1 MNINKIRSFGE
12 WLSDKENPMVY
23 CLLSLD
29 GEPFLS
35 RNSYEVIL
43 EQKTNTHDTFSIIVP
58 DDALDTYEGFVMEN
72 SKKLLGKKISLSYW
86 QYGSENQVFS
96 GIVTGLKNQKESG
109 YGKLVITGHSPSILL
124 ENGRAD
130 RSFEQLSLS
139 QIVKEI
145 GVNYPQE
152 GKIHAEEQE
161 LNVRRVLPYT
171 VQSQESDFG
180 FIQRL
185 ATRYGEYFYYN
196 GKELI
201 FGNKAE
207 PVLELSEGRELIEL
221 EFELGLRAQV
231 FSGFAYDAEKGESI
245 QHNAQEVQTEW
256 KENALQAVAVQASK
270 QLFGNAPKSVFSGS
284 EKSQE
289 LEEMLLKEKENRESL
304 IWVRGRSRDSRLKNG
319 SRAKLT
325 DINGRAMETYRIV
338 EIRHYYNGDEYYNEF
353 VGVSDVL
360 HPPYQNSGAFPKSHE
375 QMGRVVENA
384 DPLGLGRVRVQMMW
398 QEAGSEKTP
407 WIRLL
412 QPHSGSGKGFY
423 FVPEI
428 GEEVLVGFQGGNAEK
443 PYVIGTQYNGK
454 EKSGYADKENNIK
467 AVHTRSGT
475 KIILNDS
482 EGSILIED
490 PSGNTYHMDGQGNI
504 KVSAPKN
511 ISFTAGQNI
520 NISAGQNITTT
531 AGMNIS
537 ASAGMN
543 YTQIVGVNFVS
554 TVAGNV
560 NHFISGT
567 LTELIEGDVHNE
579 VMKGKTTVNNDGGIE
594 YFSET
599 IISRS
604 AEKEI
609 QNNSGEKSKLF

>member
-43 EQKTNTHDTFSIIVP
+43 EQKTNAHDIFSIIVP
-58 DDALDTYEGFVMEN
+58 DDALDTYEGFVMES

-96 GIVTGLKNQKESG
+96 GIVTGLKNRKESG

-201 FGNKAE
+201 FGNKTE

-221 EFELGLRAQV
+221 EFELGLRAQG
-231 FSGFAYDAEKGESI
+231 FSGLTYDAEKGESI

-270 QLFGNAPKSVFSGS
+270 QLFGNVPKSVFSGS

-360 HPPYQNSGAFPKSHE
+360 HPPYQDSGAFPKSHE

-467 AVHTRSGT
+467 AVHTRSGNRLL
-475 KIILNDS
+475 LNDETGDVSLESQKGQTIAIFYGNGNIEIKAPETMTLNAKNLNINVSQNMTTNVGMNAS
-482 EGSILIED
+482 ENVSMNKTTSIGLVNLLNVGAD
-490 PSGNTYHMDGQGNI
+490 FMTNVVGNLLEFIQGNRESESEERKEI
-504 KVSAPKN
+504 AKSVSISSTEDNVKIHASKN
-511 ISFTAGQNI
+511 ISK
-520 NISAGQNITTT
+520 
-531 AGMNIS
+531 
-537 ASAGMN
+537 
-543 YTQIVGVNFVS
+543 
-554 TVAGNV
+554 
-560 NHFISGT
+560 H
-567 LTELIEGDVHNE
+567 
-579 VMKGKTTVNNDGGIE
+579 
-594 YFSET
+594 
-599 IISRS
+599 
-604 AEKEI
+604 
-609 QNNSGEKSKLF
+609 SGEKSKIS

>member
-43 EQKTNTHDTFSIIVP
+43 EQKTNAHDTFSIIVP

-96 GIVTGLKNQKESG
+96 GIVTGLKNRKESG

-185 ATRYGEYFYYN
+185 AKRYGEYFYYN

-360 HPPYQNSGAFPKSHE
+360 HPPYQDSGAFPKSHE

-443 PYVIGTQYNGK
+443 PYVIGAQYNGK
-454 EKSGYADKENNIK
+454 EKSGYADKENSIK

-537 ASAGMN
+537 ASAGMSYNVFAGGAISQNAVMN
-543 YTQIVGVNFVS
+543 YTLTAANITEIAEGERNS
-554 TVAGNV
+554 TANNIKEVANG
-560 NHFISGT
+560 IDKQSTDEDIKIQG
-567 LTELIEGDVHNE
+567 
-579 VMKGKTTVNNDGGIE
+579 KGQVIT
-594 YFSET
+594 
-599 IISRS
+599 
-604 AEKEI
+604 
-609 QNNSGEKSKLF
+609 NSGEKSINY

>member
-43 EQKTNTHDTFSIIVP
+43 EQKTNAHDTFSIIVP

-96 GIVTGLKNQKESG
+96 GIVTGLKNRKESG

-207 PVLELSEGRELIEL
+207 AVLELSEGRELIEL
-221 EFELGLRAQV
+221 EFELGLKAQG
-231 FSGFAYDAEKGESI
+231 FSGLTYDAEKGESI
-245 QHNAQEVQTEW
+245 QHNAQEIQTEW

-384 DPLGLGRVRVQMMW
+384 DPLGLGRVKVQMMW

-454 EKSGYADKENNIK
+454 EKSGYADKENCIK
-467 AVHTRSGT
+467 AVHTRSGHKLVFT
-475 KIILNDS
+475 ED
-482 EGSILIED
+482 ESILITD
-490 PSGNTYHMDGQGNI
+490 KSGNEILLDTKGSNI
-504 KVSAPKN
+504 TITAPETMTLNAKN
-511 ISFTAGQNI
+511 LNI
-520 NISAGQNITTT
+520 NVSQNMTTNVGNNMITNVTNDTTISIGGNHQIDIEKDHQFSSKNYAQKVEGDKIIDIFGKLDETTSETLHNAKDGNVTIKSAGI
-531 AGMNIS
+531 
-537 ASAGMN
+537 
-543 YTQIVGVNFVS
+543 
-554 TVAGNV
+554 
-560 NHFISGT
+560 
-567 LTELIEGDVHNE
+567 
-579 VMKGKTTVNNDGGIE
+579 
-594 YFSET
+594 
-599 IISRS
+599 
-604 AEKEI
+604 
-609 QNNSGEKSKLF
+609 SKLLGEIDAKVNKS

>member
-29 GEPFLS
+29 SEPFLS

-43 EQKTNTHDTFSIIVP
+43 EQKTNAHDTFSIIVP

-96 GIVTGLKNQKESG
+96 GIVTGLKNRKESG

-207 PVLELSEGRELIEL
+207 PILELSEGRELIEL
-221 EFELGLRAQV
+221 EFELGLRAQG
-231 FSGFAYDAEKGESI
+231 FSGLAYDAEKGESI

-454 EKSGYADKENNIK
+454 EKSGYADKENSIK
-467 AVHTRSGT
+467 AVHTRSGHKLVFT
-475 KIILNDS
+475 ED
-482 EGSILIED
+482 ESILITD
-490 PSGNTYHMDGQGNI
+490 KSGNEILLDTKGSNI
-504 KVSAPKN
+504 TITAPETMTLNAKN
-511 ISFTAGQNI
+511 LNI
-520 NISAGQNITTT
+520 NVSQNMTTNVGNNMITNVTNDTTISIGGNHQIDIEKDHQFSSKNYAQKVEGDKIIDIFGKLDETTSETLHNAKDGNVTIKSAGI
-531 AGMNIS
+531 
-537 ASAGMN
+537 
-543 YTQIVGVNFVS
+543 
-554 TVAGNV
+554 
-560 NHFISGT
+560 
-567 LTELIEGDVHNE
+567 
-579 VMKGKTTVNNDGGIE
+579 
-594 YFSET
+594 
-599 IISRS
+599 
-604 AEKEI
+604 
-609 QNNSGEKSKLF
+609 SKLLGEIDAKVNKS

>member
-96 GIVTGLKNQKESG
+96 GIVTGLKNRKESG

-185 ATRYGEYFYYN
+185 AMRYGEYSYYN

-221 EFELGLRAQV
+221 EFELGLRAQG
-231 FSGFAYDAEKGESI
+231 FSGLAYDAEKGESI

-360 HPPYQNSGAFPKSHE
+360 HPPYQDSGAFPKSHE

-398 QEAGSEKTP
+398 QESGSEKTP

-443 PYVIGTQYNGK
+443 PYVIGAQYNGK

-537 ASAGMN
+537 ASAGMSYNVFAGGTISQNAVMN
-543 YTQIVGVNFVS
+543 YTLTAANITEIAQETFDTFSNEYTG
-554 TVAGNV
+554 
-560 NHFISGT
+560 ISGKVAMNSEENNIAINT
-567 LTELIEGDVHNE
+567 PKHIQLKSNE
-579 VMKGKTTVNNDGGIE
+579 KTI
-594 YFSET
+594 
-599 IISRS
+599 
-604 AEKEI
+604 
-609 QNNSGEKSKLF
+609 NS

>member
-43 EQKTNTHDTFSIIVP
+43 EQKTNAHDTFSIIVP

-96 GIVTGLKNQKESG
+96 GIVTGLKNRKESG

-221 EFELGLRAQV
+221 EFELGLKAQG
-231 FSGFAYDAEKGESI
+231 FSGLAYDAEKGESI

-270 QLFGNAPKSVFSGS
+270 QLFGNVPKSVFSGS

-360 HPPYQNSGAFPKSHE
+360 HPPYQDSGAFPKSQE

-467 AVHTRSGT
+467 AVHTRSGHKLVFT
-475 KIILNDS
+475 ED
-482 EGSILIED
+482 ESILITD
-490 PSGNTYHMDGQGNI
+490 KSGNEILLDTKGSNI
-504 KVSAPKN
+504 TITAPETMTLNAKNLNINVSQNMTTNVGMNASEN
-511 ISFTAGQNI
+511 IS
-520 NISAGQNITTT
+520 
-531 AGMNIS
+531 MN
-537 ASAGMN
+537 
-543 YTQIVGVNFVS
+543 
-554 TVAGNV
+554 
-560 NHFISGT
+560 
-567 LTELIEGDVHNE
+567 
-579 VMKGKTTVNNDGGIE
+579 KTTSIGLVNLLNVGADFMTNVVGKLSYFIKGDMETYGEKDRKITSLKGIE
-594 YFSET
+594 TISEGQQEYH
-599 IISRS
+599 S
-604 AEKEI
+604 EKEMR
-609 QNNSGEKSKLF
+609 NNSGEKSKLF

>member
-43 EQKTNTHDTFSIIVP
+43 EQKSNAHDTFSIIVP

-96 GIVTGLKNQKESG
+96 GIVTGLKNRKESG

-207 PVLELSEGRELIEL
+207 PVLELSEGRELIEV
-221 EFELGLRAQV
+221 EFELGLRAQG
-231 FSGFAYDAEKGESI
+231 FSGLVYDAEKGESI

-360 HPPYQNSGAFPKSHE
+360 HPPYQDSGAFPKSHE

-398 QEAGSEKTP
+398 QKAGSEKTP

-454 EKSGYADKENNIK
+454 EKSGYADKENSIK
-467 AVHTRSGT
+467 AVHTRSGHKLVFT
-475 KIILNDS
+475 ED
-482 EGSILIED
+482 ESILITD
-490 PSGNTYHMDGQGNI
+490 KSGNEILLDTKGSNI
-504 KVSAPKN
+504 TITAPETMTLNAKN
-511 ISFTAGQNI
+511 LNI
-520 NISAGQNITTT
+520 NVSQNMTTNVGNNMITNVTNDTTISIGGNHQIDIEKDHQFSSKNYAQKVEGDKIIDIFGKLDETTSETLHNAKDGNVTIKSAGI
-531 AGMNIS
+531 
-537 ASAGMN
+537 
-543 YTQIVGVNFVS
+543 
-554 TVAGNV
+554 
-560 NHFISGT
+560 
-567 LTELIEGDVHNE
+567 
-579 VMKGKTTVNNDGGIE
+579 
-594 YFSET
+594 
-599 IISRS
+599 
-604 AEKEI
+604 
-609 QNNSGEKSKLF
+609 SKLLGEIDAKVNKS

>member
-43 EQKTNTHDTFSIIVP
+43 EQKTNAHDTFSIIVP
-58 DDALDTYEGFVMEN
+58 DDALDTYEGFVMES

-96 GIVTGLKNQKESG
+96 GIVTGLKNRKESG

-221 EFELGLRAQV
+221 EFELGLRAQG
-231 FSGFAYDAEKGESI
+231 FSGLTYDAEKGESI

-270 QLFGNAPKSVFSGS
+270 QLFGNVPKSVFSGS

-360 HPPYQNSGAFPKSHE
+360 HPPYQDSGAFPKSHE

-398 QEAGSEKTP
+398 QEAGSEKPP

-467 AVHTRSGT
+467 AVHTRSGNRLL
-475 KIILNDS
+475 LNDETGDVSLESQKGQTIAIFYGNGNIEIKAPETMTLNAKNLNINVSQNMTTNVGMNAS
-482 EGSILIED
+482 ENVSMNKTTSIGLVNLLNVGAD
-490 PSGNTYHMDGQGNI
+490 FMTNVVGNLLEFIQGNRESESEERKEI
-504 KVSAPKN
+504 AKSVSISSTEDNVKIHASKN
-511 ISFTAGQNI
+511 ISK
-520 NISAGQNITTT
+520 
-531 AGMNIS
+531 
-537 ASAGMN
+537 
-543 YTQIVGVNFVS
+543 
-554 TVAGNV
+554 
-560 NHFISGT
+560 H
-567 LTELIEGDVHNE
+567 
-579 VMKGKTTVNNDGGIE
+579 
-594 YFSET
+594 
-599 IISRS
+599 
-604 AEKEI
+604 
-609 QNNSGEKSKLF
+609 SGEKSKIS

>member
-43 EQKTNTHDTFSIIVP
+43 EQKTNAHDTFSIIVP

-96 GIVTGLKNQKESG
+96 GIVTGLKNRKESG

-207 PVLELSEGRELIEL
+207 PILELSEGRELIEL
-221 EFELGLRAQV
+221 EFELGLKAQG
-231 FSGFAYDAEKGESI
+231 FSGLAYDAEKGESI

-270 QLFGNAPKSVFSGS
+270 QLFGNVPKSVFSGS

-467 AVHTRSGT
+467 AVHTRSGHKLVFT
-475 KIILNDS
+475 ED
-482 EGSILIED
+482 ESILITD
-490 PSGNTYHMDGQGNI
+490 KSGNEILLDTKGSNI
-504 KVSAPKN
+504 TITAPETMTLNAKN
-511 ISFTAGQNI
+511 LNI
-520 NISAGQNITTT
+520 NVSQNMTTNV
-531 AGMNIS
+531 GMN
-537 ASAGMN
+537 ASENVGMN
-543 YTQIVGVNFVS
+543 
-554 TVAGNV
+554 
-560 NHFISGT
+560 
-567 LTELIEGDVHNE
+567 
-579 VMKGKTTVNNDGGIE
+579 KTTSIGLVNLLNVGADFMTNVVGKLSYFIKGDMETYGEKDRKITSLKGIE
-594 YFSET
+594 TISEGQQEYH
-599 IISRS
+599 S
-604 AEKEI
+604 EKEMR
-609 QNNSGEKSKLF
+609 NNSGEKSKLF

>member
-43 EQKTNTHDTFSIIVP
+43 EQKTNAHDTFSIIVP

-96 GIVTGLKNQKESG
+96 GIVTGLKNRKESG

-139 QIVKEI
+139 QIIKEI

-152 GKIHAEEQE
+152 GKIHTEEQE

-231 FSGFAYDAEKGESI
+231 FSGLAYDAEKGESI

-256 KENALQAVAVQASK
+256 KENALQAVAVQTSK
-270 QLFGNAPKSVFSGS
+270 QIFGNAPKSVFSGS

-467 AVHTRSGT
+467 AVHTRSGHKLVFT
-475 KIILNDS
+475 ED
-482 EGSILIED
+482 ESILITD
-490 PSGNTYHMDGQGNI
+490 KSGNEILLDTKGSNI
-504 KVSAPKN
+504 TITAPETMTLNAKNLNINVSQNMTTNVGMNASEN
-511 ISFTAGQNI
+511 IS
-520 NISAGQNITTT
+520 
-531 AGMNIS
+531 MN
-537 ASAGMN
+537 
-543 YTQIVGVNFVS
+543 
-554 TVAGNV
+554 
-560 NHFISGT
+560 
-567 LTELIEGDVHNE
+567 
-579 VMKGKTTVNNDGGIE
+579 KTTSIGLVNLLNVGADFMTNVVGKLSYFIKGDMETYGEKDRKITSLKGIE
-594 YFSET
+594 TISEGQQEYH
-599 IISRS
+599 S
-604 AEKEI
+604 EKEMR
-609 QNNSGEKSKLF
+609 NNSGEKSKLF

>member
-12 WLSDKENPMVY
+12 WLNDKENPMVY

-29 GEPFLS
+29 GESFLS

-43 EQKTNTHDTFSIIVP
+43 EQKTNAHDTFSIIVP

-96 GIVTGLKNQKESG
+96 GIVTGLKNRKESG

-171 VQSQESDFG
+171 VQSQESDFS

-207 PVLELSEGRELIEL
+207 PILELSEGRELIEL
-221 EFELGLRAQV
+221 EFELGLRAQG
-231 FSGFAYDAEKGESI
+231 FSGLAYDAEKGESI

-270 QLFGNAPKSVFSGS
+270 QLFGNVPKSVFSGS

-360 HPPYQNSGAFPKSHE
+360 HPSYQNSGAFPKSHE

-384 DPLGLGRVRVQMMW
+384 DPLGLGRVRVQMVW

-537 ASAGMN
+537 ASAGMSYNVFAGGTISQNAVMN
-543 YTQIVGVNFVS
+543 YT
-554 TVAGNV
+554 
-560 NHFISGT
+560 
-567 LTELIEGDVHNE
+567 LTAANITEIAEGEREARAQEIIENSQNKETSVEKNNE
-579 VMKGKTTVNNDGGIE
+579 WHTEQDFK
-594 YFSET
+594 
-599 IISRS
+599 
-604 AEKEI
+604 
-609 QNNSGEKSKLF
+609 NNSGEKTKLF

>member
-29 GEPFLS
+29 SEPFLS

-43 EQKTNTHDTFSIIVP
+43 EQKTNAHDTFSIIVP

-96 GIVTGLKNQKESG
+96 GIVTGLKNRKESG

-207 PVLELSEGRELIEL
+207 PILELSEGRELIEL
-221 EFELGLRAQV
+221 EFELGLRAQG
-231 FSGFAYDAEKGESI
+231 FSGLAYDAEKGESI

-338 EIRHYYNGDEYYNEF
+338 EIKHYYNGDEYYNEF

-360 HPPYQNSGAFPKSHE
+360 HPPYQDSGAFPKSHE

-384 DPLGLGRVRVQMMW
+384 DPLGLGRVRVQMVW

-443 PYVIGTQYNGK
+443 PYVIGAQYNGK
-454 EKSGYADKENNIK
+454 EKSGYADKENSIK
-467 AVHTRSGT
+467 AVHTRSGHKLVFT
-475 KIILNDS
+475 ED
-482 EGSILIED
+482 ESILITD
-490 PSGNTYHMDGQGNI
+490 KSGNEILLDTKGSNI
-504 KVSAPKN
+504 TITAPETMTLNAKN
-511 ISFTAGQNI
+511 LNI
-520 NISAGQNITTT
+520 NVSQNMTTNVGNNMITNVTNDTTISIGGNHQIDIEKDHQFSSKNYAQKVEGDKIIDIFGKLDETTSETLHNAKDGNVTIKSAGI
-531 AGMNIS
+531 
-537 ASAGMN
+537 
-543 YTQIVGVNFVS
+543 
-554 TVAGNV
+554 
-560 NHFISGT
+560 
-567 LTELIEGDVHNE
+567 
-579 VMKGKTTVNNDGGIE
+579 
-594 YFSET
+594 
-599 IISRS
+599 
-604 AEKEI
+604 
-609 QNNSGEKSKLF
+609 SKLLGEIDAKVNKS

>member
-43 EQKTNTHDTFSIIVP
+43 EQKTNAHDTFSIIVP
-58 DDALDTYEGFVMEN
+58 DDALDTYEGFVMES

-96 GIVTGLKNQKESG
+96 GIVTGLKNRKESG

-221 EFELGLRAQV
+221 EFELGLRAQG
-231 FSGFAYDAEKGESI
+231 FSGLTYDAEKGESI
-245 QHNAQEVQTEW
+245 QHNAQDVQTEW

-360 HPPYQNSGAFPKSHE
+360 HPPYQDSGAFPKSHE

-467 AVHTRSGT
+467 AVHTRSGNRLL
-475 KIILNDS
+475 LNDETGDVSLESQKGQTIAIFYGNGNIEIKAPETMTLNAKNLNINVSQNMTTNVGMNASENVSMNKTTSIGLVNLLNVGADFMTNVVGKLSYFIKGDMETYGEKDRKITSLKGIETIS
-482 EGSILIED
+482 EGQQE
-490 PSGNTYHMDGQGNI
+490 YH
-504 KVSAPKN
+504 S
-511 ISFTAGQNI
+511 
-520 NISAGQNITTT
+520 
-531 AGMNIS
+531 
-537 ASAGMN
+537 
-543 YTQIVGVNFVS
+543 
-554 TVAGNV
+554 
-560 NHFISGT
+560 
-567 LTELIEGDVHNE
+567 
-579 VMKGKTTVNNDGGIE
+579 
-594 YFSET
+594 
-599 IISRS
+599 
-604 AEKEI
+604 EKEMR
-609 QNNSGEKSKLF
+609 NNSGEKSKLF

>member
-12 WLSDKENPMVY
+12 WLNDKENPMVY

-43 EQKTNTHDTFSIIVP
+43 EQKTNAHDTFSIIVP
-58 DDALDTYEGFVMEN
+58 DDALDTYEGFVMES

-96 GIVTGLKNQKESG
+96 GIVTGLKNRKESG
-109 YGKLVITGHSPSILL
+109 YGKLIITGHSPSILL

-221 EFELGLRAQV
+221 EFELGLRAQG
-231 FSGFAYDAEKGESI
+231 FSGLAYDAEKGESI

-256 KENALQAVAVQASK
+256 KENALQAVAIQASK

-360 HPPYQNSGAFPKSHE
+360 HPPYQDSGAFPKSHE

-384 DPLGLGRVRVQMMW
+384 DPLGLGRVRVQIVW

-423 FVPEI
+423 FIPEI

-454 EKSGYADKENNIK
+454 DKSGYADKENSIK
-467 AVHTRSGT
+467 AVHTRSGHKLVFT
-475 KIILNDS
+475 ED
-482 EGSILIED
+482 ESILITD
-490 PSGNTYHMDGQGNI
+490 KSGNEILLDTKGSNI
-504 KVSAPKN
+504 TITAPETMTLNAKNLNINVSQNMTTNVGMNASEN
-511 ISFTAGQNI
+511 IS
-520 NISAGQNITTT
+520 
-531 AGMNIS
+531 MN
-537 ASAGMN
+537 
-543 YTQIVGVNFVS
+543 
-554 TVAGNV
+554 
-560 NHFISGT
+560 
-567 LTELIEGDVHNE
+567 
-579 VMKGKTTVNNDGGIE
+579 KTTSIGLVNLLNVGADFMTNVVGKLSYFIKGDMETYGEKDRKITSLKGIE
-594 YFSET
+594 TISEGQQEYH
-599 IISRS
+599 S
-604 AEKEI
+604 EKEMR
-609 QNNSGEKSKLF
+609 NNSGEKSKLF

>member
-96 GIVTGLKNQKESG
+96 GIVTGLKNRKESG
-109 YGKLVITGHSPSILL
+109 YGKLVITGQSPSILL

-221 EFELGLRAQV
+221 EFELGLKAQG
-231 FSGFAYDAEKGESI
+231 FSGLAYDAEKGESI

-360 HPPYQNSGAFPKSHE
+360 HPPYQDSGAFPKSHE

-428 GEEVLVGFQGGNAEK
+428 GEEVVVGFQGGNAEK

-454 EKSGYADKENNIK
+454 EKSGYADKENSIK
-467 AVHTRSGT
+467 AVHTRSGHKLVFT
-475 KIILNDS
+475 ED
-482 EGSILIED
+482 ESILITD
-490 PSGNTYHMDGQGNI
+490 KSGNEILLDTKGSNI
-504 KVSAPKN
+504 TITAPETMTLNAKN
-511 ISFTAGQNI
+511 LNI
-520 NISAGQNITTT
+520 NVSQNMTTNVGNNMITNVTNDTTISIGGNHQIDIEKDHQFSSKNYAQKVEGDKIIDIFGKLDETTSETLHNAKDGNVTIKSAGI
-531 AGMNIS
+531 
-537 ASAGMN
+537 
-543 YTQIVGVNFVS
+543 
-554 TVAGNV
+554 
-560 NHFISGT
+560 
-567 LTELIEGDVHNE
+567 
-579 VMKGKTTVNNDGGIE
+579 
-594 YFSET
+594 
-599 IISRS
+599 
-604 AEKEI
+604 
-609 QNNSGEKSKLF
+609 SKLLGEIDAKVNKS

>member
-43 EQKTNTHDTFSIIVP
+43 EQKTNAHDTFSIIVP

-96 GIVTGLKNQKESG
+96 GIVTGLKNRKESG

-207 PVLELSEGRELIEL
+207 AVLELSEGRELIEL
-221 EFELGLRAQV
+221 EFELGLRAQG
-231 FSGFAYDAEKGESI
+231 FSGLVYDAEKGESI

-384 DPLGLGRVRVQMMW
+384 DPLELGRVRVQMVW

-443 PYVIGTQYNGK
+443 PYVIGAQYNGK
-454 EKSGYADKENNIK
+454 EKSGYADKENSIK
-467 AVHTRSGT
+467 AVHTRSGHKLVFT
-475 KIILNDS
+475 ED
-482 EGSILIED
+482 ESILITD
-490 PSGNTYHMDGQGNI
+490 KSGNEILLDTKGSNI
-504 KVSAPKN
+504 TITAPETMTLNAKN
-511 ISFTAGQNI
+511 LNI
-520 NISAGQNITTT
+520 NVSQNMTTNVGNNMITNVTNDTTISIGGNHQIDIEKDHQFSSKNYAQKVEGDKIIDIFGKLDETTSETLHNAKDGNVTIKSAGI
-531 AGMNIS
+531 
-537 ASAGMN
+537 
-543 YTQIVGVNFVS
+543 
-554 TVAGNV
+554 
-560 NHFISGT
+560 
-567 LTELIEGDVHNE
+567 
-579 VMKGKTTVNNDGGIE
+579 
-594 YFSET
+594 
-599 IISRS
+599 
-604 AEKEI
+604 
-609 QNNSGEKSKLF
+609 SKLLGEIDAKVNKS

>member
-43 EQKTNTHDTFSIIVP
+43 EQKTNAHDTFSIIVP

-96 GIVTGLKNQKESG
+96 GIVTGLKNRKESG
-109 YGKLVITGHSPSILL
+109 YGKLIIIGHSPSILL

-221 EFELGLRAQV
+221 EFELGLRAQG
-231 FSGFAYDAEKGESI
+231 FSGLAYDAEKGESI

-360 HPPYQNSGAFPKSHE
+360 HPPYQDSGAFPKSHE

-423 FVPEI
+423 FIPEI

-454 EKSGYADKENNIK
+454 EKSGYADKENSIK
-467 AVHTRSGT
+467 AVHTRSGHKLVFT
-475 KIILNDS
+475 ED
-482 EGSILIED
+482 ESILITD
-490 PSGNTYHMDGQGNI
+490 KSGNEILLDTKGSNI
-504 KVSAPKN
+504 TITAPETMTLNAKN
-511 ISFTAGQNI
+511 LNI
-520 NISAGQNITTT
+520 NVSQNMTTNVGNNMITNVTNDTTISIGGNHQIDIEKDHQFSSKNYAQKVEGDKIIDIFGKLDETTSETLHNAKDGNVTIKSAGI
-531 AGMNIS
+531 
-537 ASAGMN
+537 
-543 YTQIVGVNFVS
+543 
-554 TVAGNV
+554 
-560 NHFISGT
+560 
-567 LTELIEGDVHNE
+567 
-579 VMKGKTTVNNDGGIE
+579 
-594 YFSET
+594 
-599 IISRS
+599 
-604 AEKEI
+604 
-609 QNNSGEKSKLF
+609 SKLLGEIDAKVNKS

>member
-43 EQKTNTHDTFSIIVP
+43 EQKTNAHDTFSIIVP

-96 GIVTGLKNQKESG
+96 GIVTGLKNRKESG

-185 ATRYGEYFYYN
+185 AMRYGEYFYYN

-221 EFELGLRAQV
+221 EFELGLRAQG
-231 FSGFAYDAEKGESI
+231 FSGLAYDAEKGESI

-467 AVHTRSGT
+467 AVHTRSGNRLL
-475 KIILNDS
+475 LNDETGDVSLESQKGQTIAIFYGNGNIEIKAPETMTLNAKNLNINVSQNMTTNVGMNASENVGMNKTTSIGLVNLLNVGADFMTNVVGKLSYFIKGDMETYGEKDRKITSLKGIETIS
-482 EGSILIED
+482 EGQQE
-490 PSGNTYHMDGQGNI
+490 YH
-504 KVSAPKN
+504 S
-511 ISFTAGQNI
+511 
-520 NISAGQNITTT
+520 
-531 AGMNIS
+531 
-537 ASAGMN
+537 
-543 YTQIVGVNFVS
+543 
-554 TVAGNV
+554 
-560 NHFISGT
+560 
-567 LTELIEGDVHNE
+567 
-579 VMKGKTTVNNDGGIE
+579 
-594 YFSET
+594 
-599 IISRS
+599 
-604 AEKEI
+604 EKEMR
-609 QNNSGEKSKLF
+609 NNSGEKSKLF

>member
-96 GIVTGLKNQKESG
+96 GIVTGLKNRKESG

-152 GKIHAEEQE
+152 GKIHAEEQG

-207 PVLELSEGRELIEL
+207 PLLELSEGRELIEL
-221 EFELGLRAQV
+221 EFELGLRAQG
-231 FSGFAYDAEKGESI
+231 FSGLTYDAEKGESI

-270 QLFGNAPKSVFSGS
+270 QLFRNAPKSVFSGS

-360 HPPYQNSGAFPKSHE
+360 HPPYQDSGAFPKSHE

-384 DPLGLGRVRVQMMW
+384 DPLGLGRVRVQMIW

-443 PYVIGTQYNGK
+443 PYVIGAQYNGK
-454 EKSGYADKENNIK
+454 EKSGYADKENSIK
-467 AVHTRSGT
+467 AVHTRSGHKLVFT
-475 KIILNDS
+475 ED
-482 EGSILIED
+482 ESILITD
-490 PSGNTYHMDGQGNI
+490 KSGNEILLDTKGSNITITAPETMTLNAKNLNINVSQNMTTNVGMNASENISMNKTTSIGLVNLLNVGADFMTNVVGNLLEFIQGNRESESEERKEI
-504 KVSAPKN
+504 AKSVSISSTEDNVKIHASKN
-511 ISFTAGQNI
+511 ISK
-520 NISAGQNITTT
+520 
-531 AGMNIS
+531 
-537 ASAGMN
+537 
-543 YTQIVGVNFVS
+543 
-554 TVAGNV
+554 
-560 NHFISGT
+560 H
-567 LTELIEGDVHNE
+567 
-579 VMKGKTTVNNDGGIE
+579 
-594 YFSET
+594 
-599 IISRS
+599 
-604 AEKEI
+604 
-609 QNNSGEKSKLF
+609 SGEKSKIS

>member
-43 EQKTNTHDTFSIIVP
+43 EQKTNAHDTFSIIVP

-86 QYGSENQVFS
+86 QYGSENQVFL
-96 GIVTGLKNQKESG
+96 GIVTGLKNRKDSG

-207 PVLELSEGRELIEL
+207 AVLELSEGRELIEL
-221 EFELGLRAQV
+221 EFELGLKAQG
-231 FSGFAYDAEKGESI
+231 FSGLTYDAEKGESI
-245 QHNAQEVQTEW
+245 QHNAQEIQTEW

-443 PYVIGTQYNGK
+443 PYVIGAQYNGK
-454 EKSGYADKENNIK
+454 EKSGYADKENSIK
-467 AVHTRSGT
+467 AVHTRSGHKLVFT
-475 KIILNDS
+475 ED
-482 EGSILIED
+482 ESILITD
-490 PSGNTYHMDGQGNI
+490 KSGNEILLDTKGSNI
-504 KVSAPKN
+504 TITAPETMTLNAKN
-511 ISFTAGQNI
+511 LNI
-520 NISAGQNITTT
+520 NVSQNMTTNVGNNMITNVTNDTTISIGGNHQIDIEKDHQFSSKNYAQKVEGDKIIDIFGKLDETTSETLHNAKDGNVTIKSAGI
-531 AGMNIS
+531 
-537 ASAGMN
+537 
-543 YTQIVGVNFVS
+543 
-554 TVAGNV
+554 
-560 NHFISGT
+560 
-567 LTELIEGDVHNE
+567 
-579 VMKGKTTVNNDGGIE
+579 
-594 YFSET
+594 
-599 IISRS
+599 
-604 AEKEI
+604 
-609 QNNSGEKSKLF
+609 SKLLGEIDAKVNKS

>member
-43 EQKTNTHDTFSIIVP
+43 EQKTNAHDTFSIIVP

-96 GIVTGLKNQKESG
+96 GIVTGLKNRKESG

-221 EFELGLRAQV
+221 EFELGLRAQG
-231 FSGFAYDAEKGESI
+231 FSGLTYDAEKGESI

-270 QLFGNAPKSVFSGS
+270 QLFGNVPKSVFSGS

-360 HPPYQNSGAFPKSHE
+360 HPPYQDSGAFPKSHE

-467 AVHTRSGT
+467 AVHTRSGNRLL
-475 KIILNDS
+475 LNDETGDVSLESQKGQTIAIFYGNGNIEIKAPETMTLNAKNLNINVSQNMTTNVGMNAS
-482 EGSILIED
+482 ENVSMNKTTSIGLVNLLNVGAD
-490 PSGNTYHMDGQGNI
+490 FMTNVVGNLLEFIQGNRESESEERKEI
-504 KVSAPKN
+504 AKSVSISSTEDNVKIHASKN
-511 ISFTAGQNI
+511 ISK
-520 NISAGQNITTT
+520 
-531 AGMNIS
+531 
-537 ASAGMN
+537 
-543 YTQIVGVNFVS
+543 
-554 TVAGNV
+554 
-560 NHFISGT
+560 H
-567 LTELIEGDVHNE
+567 
-579 VMKGKTTVNNDGGIE
+579 
-594 YFSET
+594 
-599 IISRS
+599 
-604 AEKEI
+604 
-609 QNNSGEKSKLF
+609 SGEKSKIS

>member
-35 RNSYEVIL
+35 RNSYEVTL
-43 EQKTNTHDTFSIIVP
+43 EQKTNAHDTFSIIVP

-96 GIVTGLKNQKESG
+96 GIVTGLKNRKESG

-185 ATRYGEYFYYN
+185 AMRYGEYFYYN

-221 EFELGLRAQV
+221 EFELGLKAQG
-231 FSGFAYDAEKGESI
+231 FSGLAYDAEKGESI

-338 EIRHYYNGDEYYNEF
+338 EIKHYYNGDEYYNEF

-384 DPLGLGRVRVQMMW
+384 DPLGLGRVRVQMVW

-504 KVSAPKN
+504 KVSAPRN

-537 ASAGMN
+537 ASAGMSYNVFAGGAISQNAVMN
-543 YTQIVGVNFVS
+543 YTLTAANITEIAEGERNS
-554 TVAGNV
+554 TANNIKEVANG
-560 NHFISGT
+560 IDKQSTDEDIKIQG
-567 LTELIEGDVHNE
+567 
-579 VMKGKTTVNNDGGIE
+579 KGQVIT
-594 YFSET
+594 
-599 IISRS
+599 
-604 AEKEI
+604 
-609 QNNSGEKSKLF
+609 NSGEKSINY

>member
-43 EQKTNTHDTFSIIVP
+43 EQKTNAHDTFSIIVP

-96 GIVTGLKNQKESG
+96 GIVTGLKNRKESG

-221 EFELGLRAQV
+221 EFELGLKAQG
-231 FSGFAYDAEKGESI
+231 FSGLVYDAEKGESI

-270 QLFGNAPKSVFSGS
+270 QLFGNVPKSVFSGS

-360 HPPYQNSGAFPKSHE
+360 HPPYQDSGAFPKSHE
-375 QMGRVVENA
+375 QMGRVV
-384 DPLGLGRVRVQMMW
+384 VQMMW

-454 EKSGYADKENNIK
+454 EKSGYADKENKIK
-467 AVHTRSGT
+467 AVHTRSGHKLVFT
-475 KIILNDS
+475 ED
-482 EGSILIED
+482 ESILITD
-490 PSGNTYHMDGQGNI
+490 KSGNEILLDTKGSNI
-504 KVSAPKN
+504 TITAPETMTLNAKN
-511 ISFTAGQNI
+511 LNI
-520 NISAGQNITTT
+520 NVSQNMTTNVGNNMITNVTNDTTISIGGNHQIDIEKDHQFSSKNYAQKVEGDKIIDIFGKLDETTSETLHNAKDGNVTIKSAGI
-531 AGMNIS
+531 
-537 ASAGMN
+537 
-543 YTQIVGVNFVS
+543 
-554 TVAGNV
+554 
-560 NHFISGT
+560 
-567 LTELIEGDVHNE
+567 
-579 VMKGKTTVNNDGGIE
+579 
-594 YFSET
+594 
-599 IISRS
+599 
-604 AEKEI
+604 
-609 QNNSGEKSKLF
+609 SKLLGEIDAKVNKS

>member
-43 EQKTNTHDTFSIIVP
+43 EQKTNAHDTFSIIVP

-96 GIVTGLKNQKESG
+96 GIVTGLKNRKESG

-185 ATRYGEYFYYN
+185 AMRYGEYFYYN

-221 EFELGLRAQV
+221 EFELGLKAQG
-231 FSGFAYDAEKGESI
+231 FSGLVYDAEKGESI

-270 QLFGNAPKSVFSGS
+270 QLFGNVPKSVFSGS

-360 HPPYQNSGAFPKSHE
+360 HPPYQDSGAFPKSHE

-398 QEAGSEKTP
+398 QESGSEKTP

-537 ASAGMN
+537 ASAGMSYNVFAGGTISQNAVMN
-543 YTQIVGVNFVS
+543 YTLTAANITEIAQETFDTFSNEYTG
-554 TVAGNV
+554 
-560 NHFISGT
+560 ISGKVAMNSEENNIAINT
-567 LTELIEGDVHNE
+567 PKHIQLKSNE
-579 VMKGKTTVNNDGGIE
+579 KTI
-594 YFSET
+594 
-599 IISRS
+599 
-604 AEKEI
+604 
-609 QNNSGEKSKLF
+609 NS

>member
-43 EQKTNTHDTFSIIVP
+43 EQKTNAHDTFSIIVP

-96 GIVTGLKNQKESG
+96 GIVTGLKNRKESG

-221 EFELGLRAQV
+221 EFELGLRAQG
-231 FSGFAYDAEKGESI
+231 FSGLTYDAEKGESI

-270 QLFGNAPKSVFSGS
+270 QLFGNVPKSVFSGS

-360 HPPYQNSGAFPKSHE
+360 HPPYQDSGAFPKSHE

-467 AVHTRSGT
+467 AVHTRSGNRLL
-475 KIILNDS
+475 LNDETGDVSLESQKGQTIAIFYGNGNIEIKAPETMTLNAKNLNINVSQNMTTNVGMNAS
-482 EGSILIED
+482 ENVSMNKTTSIGLVNLLNVGAD
-490 PSGNTYHMDGQGNI
+490 FMTNVVGNLLEFIQGNRESESEERKEI
-504 KVSAPKN
+504 AKTVSISSTEDNVKIHASKN
-511 ISFTAGQNI
+511 ISK
-520 NISAGQNITTT
+520 
-531 AGMNIS
+531 
-537 ASAGMN
+537 
-543 YTQIVGVNFVS
+543 
-554 TVAGNV
+554 
-560 NHFISGT
+560 H
-567 LTELIEGDVHNE
+567 
-579 VMKGKTTVNNDGGIE
+579 
-594 YFSET
+594 
-599 IISRS
+599 
-604 AEKEI
+604 
-609 QNNSGEKSKLF
+609 SGEKSKIS

>member
-43 EQKTNTHDTFSIIVP
+43 EQKTNAHDTFSIIVP

-96 GIVTGLKNQKESG
+96 GIVTGLKNRKESG

-221 EFELGLRAQV
+221 EFELGLRAQG
-231 FSGFAYDAEKGESI
+231 FSGLAYDAEKGESI

-360 HPPYQNSGAFPKSHE
+360 HPPYQDSGAFPKSHE

-398 QEAGSEKTP
+398 QESGSEKTP

-537 ASAGMN
+537 ASAGMSYNVFAGGTISQNAVMN
-543 YTQIVGVNFVS
+543 YTLTAANITEIAQETFDTFSNEYTG
-554 TVAGNV
+554 
-560 NHFISGT
+560 ISGKVAMNSEENNIAINT
-567 LTELIEGDVHNE
+567 PKHIQLKSNE
-579 VMKGKTTVNNDGGIE
+579 KTI
-594 YFSET
+594 
-599 IISRS
+599 
-604 AEKEI
+604 
-609 QNNSGEKSKLF
+609 NS

>member
-12 WLSDKENPMVY
+12 WLNDKENPMVY

-43 EQKTNTHDTFSIIVP
+43 EQKTNAHDTFSIIVP
-58 DDALDTYEGFVMEN
+58 DDALDTYEGFVMES

-96 GIVTGLKNQKESG
+96 GIVTGLKNRKESG
-109 YGKLVITGHSPSILL
+109 YGKLIITGHSPSILL

-221 EFELGLRAQV
+221 EFELGLRAQG
-231 FSGFAYDAEKGESI
+231 FSGLAYDAEKGESI

-256 KENALQAVAVQASK
+256 KENALQAVAIQASK

-289 LEEMLLKEKENRESL
+289 LEETLLKEKENRESL

-360 HPPYQNSGAFPKSHE
+360 HPPYQDSGAFPKSHE

-384 DPLGLGRVRVQMMW
+384 DPLGLGRVRVQIVW

-423 FVPEI
+423 FIPEI

-454 EKSGYADKENNIK
+454 DKSGYADKENSIK
-467 AVHTRSGT
+467 AVHTRSGHKLVFT
-475 KIILNDS
+475 ED
-482 EGSILIED
+482 ESILITD
-490 PSGNTYHMDGQGNI
+490 KSGNEILLDTKGSNI
-504 KVSAPKN
+504 TITAPETMTLNAKNLNINVSQNMTTNVGMNASEN
-511 ISFTAGQNI
+511 IS
-520 NISAGQNITTT
+520 
-531 AGMNIS
+531 MN
-537 ASAGMN
+537 
-543 YTQIVGVNFVS
+543 
-554 TVAGNV
+554 
-560 NHFISGT
+560 
-567 LTELIEGDVHNE
+567 
-579 VMKGKTTVNNDGGIE
+579 KTTSIGLVNLLNVGADFMTNVVGKLSYFIKGDMETYGEKDRKITSLKGIE
-594 YFSET
+594 TISEGQQEYH
-599 IISRS
+599 S
-604 AEKEI
+604 EKEMR
-609 QNNSGEKSKLF
+609 NNSGEKSKLF

>member
-43 EQKTNTHDTFSIIVP
+43 EQKTNAHDTFSIIVP
-58 DDALDTYEGFVMEN
+58 DDALDTYEGFVMES

-96 GIVTGLKNQKESG
+96 GIVTGLKNRKESG

-221 EFELGLRAQV
+221 EFELGLRAQG
-231 FSGFAYDAEKGESI
+231 FSGLAYDAEKGESI
-245 QHNAQEVQTEW
+245 QHNAQEVQAEW

-289 LEEMLLKEKENRESL
+289 LEEMLLKEKENRECL

-360 HPPYQNSGAFPKSHE
+360 HPPYQDSGAFPKSHE

-384 DPLGLGRVRVQMMW
+384 DPLGLGRVKVQMMW

-454 EKSGYADKENNIK
+454 EKSGYADKENCIK
-467 AVHTRSGT
+467 AVHTRSGHKLVFT
-475 KIILNDS
+475 ED
-482 EGSILIED
+482 ESILITD
-490 PSGNTYHMDGQGNI
+490 KSGNEILLDTKGSNI
-504 KVSAPKN
+504 TITAPETMTLNAKN
-511 ISFTAGQNI
+511 LNI
-520 NISAGQNITTT
+520 NVSQNMTTNVGNNMITNVTNDTTISIGGNHQIDIEKDHQFSSKNYAQKVEGDKIIDIFGKLDETTSETLHNAKDGNVTIKSAGI
-531 AGMNIS
+531 
-537 ASAGMN
+537 
-543 YTQIVGVNFVS
+543 
-554 TVAGNV
+554 
-560 NHFISGT
+560 
-567 LTELIEGDVHNE
+567 
-579 VMKGKTTVNNDGGIE
+579 
-594 YFSET
+594 
-599 IISRS
+599 
-604 AEKEI
+604 
-609 QNNSGEKSKLF
+609 SKLLGEIDAKVNKS

>member
-43 EQKTNTHDTFSIIVP
+43 EQKTNAHDTFSIIVP

-96 GIVTGLKNQKESG
+96 GIVTGLKNRKESG

-221 EFELGLRAQV
+221 EFELGLKAQG
-231 FSGFAYDAEKGESI
+231 FSGLAYDAEKGESI

-270 QLFGNAPKSVFSGS
+270 QLFGNVPKSVFSGS

-467 AVHTRSGT
+467 AVHTRSGHKLVFT
-475 KIILNDS
+475 ED
-482 EGSILIED
+482 ESILIID
-490 PSGNTYHMDGQGNI
+490 KSGNEILLDTKGSNI
-504 KVSAPKN
+504 TITAPETMTLNAKN
-511 ISFTAGQNI
+511 LNI
-520 NISAGQNITTT
+520 NVSQNMTTNVGNNMITNVTNDTTISIGGNHQIDIEKDHQFSSKNYAQKVEGDKIIDIFGKLDETTSETLHNAKDGNVTIKSAGI
-531 AGMNIS
+531 
-537 ASAGMN
+537 
-543 YTQIVGVNFVS
+543 
-554 TVAGNV
+554 
-560 NHFISGT
+560 
-567 LTELIEGDVHNE
+567 
-579 VMKGKTTVNNDGGIE
+579 
-594 YFSET
+594 
-599 IISRS
+599 
-604 AEKEI
+604 
-609 QNNSGEKSKLF
+609 SKLLGEIDAKVNKS

>member
-43 EQKTNTHDTFSIIVP
+43 EQKTNAHDTFSIIVP

-96 GIVTGLKNQKESG
+96 GIVTGLKNRKESG

-207 PVLELSEGRELIEL
+207 AVLELSEGRELIEL
-221 EFELGLRAQV
+221 EFELGLRAQG
-231 FSGFAYDAEKGESI
+231 FSGLAYDAEKGESI

-289 LEEMLLKEKENRESL
+289 LEEMLLKEKEKRESL

-384 DPLGLGRVRVQMMW
+384 DPLELGRVRVQMVW

-443 PYVIGTQYNGK
+443 PYVIGAQYNGK
-454 EKSGYADKENNIK
+454 EKSGYADKENSIK
-467 AVHTRSGT
+467 AVHTRSGHKLVFT
-475 KIILNDS
+475 ED
-482 EGSILIED
+482 ESILITD
-490 PSGNTYHMDGQGNI
+490 KSGNEILLDTKGSNI
-504 KVSAPKN
+504 TITAPETMTLNAKN
-511 ISFTAGQNI
+511 LNI
-520 NISAGQNITTT
+520 NVSQNMTTNVGNNMITNVTNDTTISIGGNHQIDIEKDHQFSSKNYAQKVEGDKIIDIFGKLDETTSETLHNAKDGNVTIKSAGI
-531 AGMNIS
+531 
-537 ASAGMN
+537 
-543 YTQIVGVNFVS
+543 
-554 TVAGNV
+554 
-560 NHFISGT
+560 
-567 LTELIEGDVHNE
+567 
-579 VMKGKTTVNNDGGIE
+579 
-594 YFSET
+594 
-599 IISRS
+599 
-604 AEKEI
+604 
-609 QNNSGEKSKLF
+609 SKLLGEIDAKVNKS

>member
-43 EQKTNTHDTFSIIVP
+43 EQKTNAHDTFSIIVP

-86 QYGSENQVFS
+86 QYGSENQVFL
-96 GIVTGLKNQKESG
+96 GIVTGLKNRKDSG

-207 PVLELSEGRELIEL
+207 AVLELSEGRELIEL
-221 EFELGLRAQV
+221 EFELGLKAQG
-231 FSGFAYDAEKGESI
+231 FSGLTYDAEKGESI
-245 QHNAQEVQTEW
+245 QHNAQEIQTEW

-384 DPLGLGRVRVQMMW
+384 DPLGLGRVRVQMVW

-467 AVHTRSGT
+467 AVHTRSGHKLVFT
-475 KIILNDS
+475 ED
-482 EGSILIED
+482 ESILITD
-490 PSGNTYHMDGQGNI
+490 KSGNEILLDTKGSNI
-504 KVSAPKN
+504 TITAPETMTLNAKN
-511 ISFTAGQNI
+511 LNI
-520 NISAGQNITTT
+520 NVSQNMTTNVGNNMITNVTNDTTISIGGNHQIDIEKDHQFSSKNYAQKVEGDKIIDIFGKLDETTSETLHNAKDGNVTIKSAGI
-531 AGMNIS
+531 
-537 ASAGMN
+537 
-543 YTQIVGVNFVS
+543 
-554 TVAGNV
+554 
-560 NHFISGT
+560 
-567 LTELIEGDVHNE
+567 
-579 VMKGKTTVNNDGGIE
+579 
-594 YFSET
+594 
-599 IISRS
+599 
-604 AEKEI
+604 
-609 QNNSGEKSKLF
+609 SKLLGEIDAKVNKS

>member
-43 EQKTNTHDTFSIIVP
+43 EQKTNAHDTFSIIVP

-86 QYGSENQVFS
+86 QYGSENQVFL
-96 GIVTGLKNQKESG
+96 GIVTGLKNRKDSG

-221 EFELGLRAQV
+221 EFELGLRAQG
-231 FSGFAYDAEKGESI
+231 FSGLAYDAEKGESI

-270 QLFGNAPKSVFSGS
+270 QLFGNVPKSVFSGS

-338 EIRHYYNGDEYYNEF
+338 EIRHYYNGDEYYNKF

-360 HPPYQNSGAFPKSHE
+360 HPPYQDSGAFPKSQE

-454 EKSGYADKENNIK
+454 EKSGYTDKENNIK
-467 AVHTRSGT
+467 AVHTRSGHKLVFT
-475 KIILNDS
+475 ED
-482 EGSILIED
+482 ESILITD
-490 PSGNTYHMDGQGNI
+490 KSGNEILLDTKGSNI
-504 KVSAPKN
+504 TITAPETMTLNAKN
-511 ISFTAGQNI
+511 LNI
-520 NISAGQNITTT
+520 NVSQNMTTNVGNNMITNVTNDTTISIGGNHQIDIEKDHQFSSKNYAQKVEGDKIIDIFGKLDETTSETLHNAKDGNVTIKSAGI
-531 AGMNIS
+531 
-537 ASAGMN
+537 
-543 YTQIVGVNFVS
+543 
-554 TVAGNV
+554 
-560 NHFISGT
+560 
-567 LTELIEGDVHNE
+567 
-579 VMKGKTTVNNDGGIE
+579 
-594 YFSET
+594 
-599 IISRS
+599 
-604 AEKEI
+604 
-609 QNNSGEKSKLF
+609 SKLLGEIDAKVNKS

>member
-43 EQKTNTHDTFSIIVP
+43 EQKTNAHDTFSIIVP

-86 QYGSENQVFS
+86 QYGSENQVFL
-96 GIVTGLKNQKESG
+96 GIVTGLKNRKDSG

-207 PVLELSEGRELIEL
+207 AVLELSEGRELIEL
-221 EFELGLRAQV
+221 EFELGLKAQG
-231 FSGFAYDAEKGESI
+231 FSGLTYDAEKGESI
-245 QHNAQEVQTEW
+245 QHNAQEIQTEW

-384 DPLGLGRVRVQMMW
+384 DPLGLGRVRVQMVW

-443 PYVIGTQYNGK
+443 PYVIGAQYNGK

-467 AVHTRSGT
+467 AVHTRSGHKLVFT
-475 KIILNDS
+475 ED
-482 EGSILIED
+482 ESILITD
-490 PSGNTYHMDGQGNI
+490 KSGNEILLDTKGSNI
-504 KVSAPKN
+504 TITAPETMTLNAKN
-511 ISFTAGQNI
+511 LNI
-520 NISAGQNITTT
+520 NVSQNMTTNVGNNMITNVTNDTTISIGGNHQIDIEKDHQFSSKNYAQKVEGDKIIDIFGKLDETTSETLHNAKDGNVTIKSAGI
-531 AGMNIS
+531 
-537 ASAGMN
+537 
-543 YTQIVGVNFVS
+543 
-554 TVAGNV
+554 
-560 NHFISGT
+560 
-567 LTELIEGDVHNE
+567 
-579 VMKGKTTVNNDGGIE
+579 
-594 YFSET
+594 
-599 IISRS
+599 
-604 AEKEI
+604 
-609 QNNSGEKSKLF
+609 SKLLGEIDAKVNKS

>member
-43 EQKTNTHDTFSIIVP
+43 EQKTNAHDTFSIIVP

-96 GIVTGLKNQKESG
+96 GIVTGLKNRKESG

-171 VQSQESDFG
+171 VQSQESDFN

-207 PVLELSEGRELIEL
+207 PVLELSEGRVLIEL
-221 EFELGLRAQV
+221 EFELGLRAQG

-270 QLFGNAPKSVFSGS
+270 QLFGNVPKSVFSGS

-360 HPPYQNSGAFPKSHE
+360 HPPYQDSGAFPKSHE

-384 DPLGLGRVRVQMMW
+384 DPLGLGRVRVQMVW

-454 EKSGYADKENNIK
+454 EKSGYADKENSIK

-520 NISAGQNITTT
+520 NISARQNITTT

-537 ASAGMN
+537 ASAGMSYNVFAGGAISQNAVMN
-543 YTQIVGVNFVS
+543 YTLTAANITEIAQETFDTFSNEYTG
-554 TVAGNV
+554 
-560 NHFISGT
+560 ISGKVAMNSEENNIAINT
-567 LTELIEGDVHNE
+567 PKHIQLKSNE
-579 VMKGKTTVNNDGGIE
+579 KTI
-594 YFSET
+594 
-599 IISRS
+599 
-604 AEKEI
+604 
-609 QNNSGEKSKLF
+609 NS

>member
-43 EQKTNTHDTFSIIVP
+43 EQKTNAHDTFSIIVP

-96 GIVTGLKNQKESG
+96 GIVTGLKNRKESG

-145 GVNYPQE
+145 EVNYPQE

-221 EFELGLRAQV
+221 EFELGLRAQG
-231 FSGFAYDAEKGESI
+231 FSGLAYDTEKGESI

-360 HPPYQNSGAFPKSHE
+360 HPPYQDSGAFPKSHE

-537 ASAGMN
+537 ASAGMSYNVFAGGTISQNAVMN
-543 YTQIVGVNFVS
+543 YTLTAANITEIAQETFDTFSNEYTG
-554 TVAGNV
+554 
-560 NHFISGT
+560 ISGKVAMNSEENNIAINT
-567 LTELIEGDVHNE
+567 PKHIQLKSNE
-579 VMKGKTTVNNDGGIE
+579 KTI
-594 YFSET
+594 
-599 IISRS
+599 
-604 AEKEI
+604 
-609 QNNSGEKSKLF
+609 NS

>member
-43 EQKTNTHDTFSIIVP
+43 EQKTNAHDTFSIIVP

-72 SKKLLGKKISLSYW
+72 SKKLLGKKINLSYW

-96 GIVTGLKNQKESG
+96 GIVTGLKNRKESG

-161 LNVRRVLPYT
+161 LNVRRVLSYT

-196 GKELI
+196 GEELI

-221 EFELGLRAQV
+221 EFELGLRAQG

-270 QLFGNAPKSVFSGS
+270 QLFGNVPKSVFSGS

-360 HPPYQNSGAFPKSHE
+360 HPPYQDSGAFPKSHE

-384 DPLGLGRVRVQMMW
+384 DPLGLGRVRVQMVW

-454 EKSGYADKENNIK
+454 EKSGYADKENSIK

-520 NISAGQNITTT
+520 NISARQNITTT

-537 ASAGMN
+537 ASAGMSYNVFAGGAISQNAVMN
-543 YTQIVGVNFVS
+543 YTLTAANITEIAQETFDTFSNEYTG
-554 TVAGNV
+554 
-560 NHFISGT
+560 ISGKVAMNSEENNIAINT
-567 LTELIEGDVHNE
+567 PKHIQLKSNE
-579 VMKGKTTVNNDGGIE
+579 KTI
-594 YFSET
+594 
-599 IISRS
+599 
-604 AEKEI
+604 
-609 QNNSGEKSKLF
+609 NS

>member
-43 EQKTNTHDTFSIIVP
+43 EQKTNAHDTFSIIVP

-96 GIVTGLKNQKESG
+96 GIVTGLKNRKESG

-221 EFELGLRAQV
+221 EFELGLKAQG
-231 FSGFAYDAEKGESI
+231 FSGLAYDAEKGESI

-360 HPPYQNSGAFPKSHE
+360 HPPYQDSGAFPKSHE

-384 DPLGLGRVRVQMMW
+384 DPLGLGRVRVQMVW

-443 PYVIGTQYNGK
+443 PYVIGAQYNGK

-467 AVHTRSGT
+467 AVHTRSGNRLLLNDET
-475 KIILNDS
+475 GDVSLESQKGRTIAIFYGNGNIEIKAPETMTLNAKNLNINVSQNMTTNVGMNASENVGMNKTTSIGLVNLLNVGADFMTNVVGKMVEFVSGNKESQIEKDRIKTSSGKIITES
-482 EGSILIED
+482 
-490 PSGNTYHMDGQGNI
+490 QG
-504 KVSAPKN
+504 
-511 ISFTAGQNI
+511 T
-520 NISAGQNITTT
+520 
-531 AGMNIS
+531 
-537 ASAGMN
+537 
-543 YTQIVGVNFVS
+543 
-554 TVAGNV
+554 
-560 NHFISGT
+560 
-567 LTELIEGDVHNE
+567 NE
-579 VMKGKTTVNNDGGIE
+579 
-594 YFSET
+594 FHS
-599 IISRS
+599 
-604 AEKEI
+604 EKEI
-609 QNNSGEKSKLF
+609 QNNSAEKSKLF

>member
-43 EQKTNTHDTFSIIVP
+43 EQKTNAHDTFSIIVP

-96 GIVTGLKNQKESG
+96 GIVTGLKNRKESG
-109 YGKLVITGHSPSILL
+109 YGKLIITGHSPSILL

-221 EFELGLRAQV
+221 EFELGLRAQG
-231 FSGFAYDAEKGESI
+231 FSGLAYDAEKGESI

-360 HPPYQNSGAFPKSHE
+360 HPPYQDSGAFPKSHE

-398 QEAGSEKTP
+398 QKAGSEKTP

-454 EKSGYADKENNIK
+454 EKSGYADKENSIK
-467 AVHTRSGT
+467 AVHTRSGHKLVFT
-475 KIILNDS
+475 ED
-482 EGSILIED
+482 ESILITD
-490 PSGNTYHMDGQGNI
+490 KSGNEILLDTKGSNI
-504 KVSAPKN
+504 TITAPETMTLNAKNLNINVSQNMTTNVGMNAYEN
-511 ISFTAGQNI
+511 IS
-520 NISAGQNITTT
+520 
-531 AGMNIS
+531 MN
-537 ASAGMN
+537 
-543 YTQIVGVNFVS
+543 
-554 TVAGNV
+554 
-560 NHFISGT
+560 
-567 LTELIEGDVHNE
+567 
-579 VMKGKTTVNNDGGIE
+579 KTTSIGLVNLLNVGADFMTNVVGKLSYFIKGDMETYGEKDRKITSLKGIE
-594 YFSET
+594 TISEGQQEYH
-599 IISRS
+599 S
-604 AEKEI
+604 EKEMR
-609 QNNSGEKSKLF
+609 NNSGEKSKLF